1 VKTRPRL
8 LDAGGSLLPRPS
20 KIRVVSFKDVGRR
33 VRELRIA
40 ADLTQAQLAKTLGTT
55 QTALSE
61 IERGNRGLS
70 VQQVVKLS
78 RALKTSPNEILGES
92 QNGRQS
98 EPTSPRLLRRLR
110 RLERLPK
117 IQQDAILKVLDSLL
131 KAQEGTRA

>member
-1 VKTRPRL
+1 M
-8 LDAGGSLLPRPS
+8 PRPS

-61 IERGNRGLS
+61 IERGNRGLT

>member
-1 VKTRPRL
+1 M
-8 LDAGGSLLPRPS
+8 PRPS

-40 ADLTQAQLAKTLGTT
+40 ADRTQANLAKTLGTT
-55 QTALSE
+55 QTAVSE
-61 IERGNRGLS
+61 IERGNRGLT

-78 RALKTSPNEILGES
+78 RALKTSPNEVLGES
-92 QNGRQS
+92 KNGRHN

-117 IQQDAILKVLDSLL
+117 VQQDAILKIVDGLL
-131 KAQEGTRA
+131 KAQEDARA